1 MIEGRKEKPPRREE
15 VEKERNAKFSFW
27 GEILALVYL
36 LFEKIR
42 NRKTHEETTENSTEG
57 ATENSNNP
65 IKGEPE
71 GVTRRWVITRLFP
84 AALLTLAG
92 CLPPEERETRFNYP
106 IVEQAPPP
114 PLSKEIRSVQ
124 DFVDT
129 YAEDFLKPYAHDD
142 QILLHLNDE
151 NRVDEVT
158 YISNVL
164 NERTNRVEIRGRTI
178 VVIEPRNDPL
188 NITLRKLINS
198 HHYFNQPIQIEFI
211 EIEIGGQRYLMP
223 SSWIKGSLRNSLNAR
238 LFQLTSN
245 EEAVI
250 MNFYKGKIMENQMG
264 IELNIDENAFKN
276 ATVNIRQ
283 RPDIQQVL
291 KNGIPINENEN
302 TKLFYE
308 NALTKS
314 FKNADVAL
322 FEYWKGNRF
331 TMKVIELRSIHLD
344 GDTTSLG
351 RFMIVARNNNNNETH
366 LFVVSENS
374 TIGRLVRNSLG
385 HNLMTHHILRHSI
398 DYPKDSLWGKIR
410 TVLNDNQIEGLINL
424 ERNGARRVKGIEFR
438 VVEIEQS
445 LENLKIITV
454 EASSGGKKGYLQIM
468 WNPRRNFGTWY
479 PLSNEFLGTSVDEQ
493 RIRYLR
499 HLDFS
504 STLQKIRSI
513 EDPTIRFA
521 LGSFAFSVLTFVFLE
536 NKEAKDKLTMIISK
550 NQSLFQDILNK
561 YINEGLLEKGATFY
575 VGIGEWLIEVRFRKK
590 DEASLTNTEF
600 GSFVTSRL
608 FTIDGFVIGNNE
620 IELVCQRLEPDEKL
634 IKDNGGT
641 IIEDTNINPF
651 PSSLENLNN
660 KVLKIFNKN
669 TAFYEYY
676 GIFIPKQNQN

>member
-1 MIEGRKEKPPRREE
+1 M
-15 VEKERNAKFSFW
+15 
-27 GEILALVYL
+27 
-36 LFEKIR
+36 
-42 NRKTHEETTENSTEG
+42 
-57 ATENSNNP
+57 
-65 IKGEPE
+65 KGF
-71 GVTRRWVITRLFP
+71 RMR
-84 AALLTLAG
+84 
-92 CLPPEERETRFNYP
+92 
-106 IVEQAPPP
+106 
-114 PLSKEIRSVQ
+114 
-124 DFVDT
+124 
-129 YAEDFLKPYAHDD
+129 
-142 QILLHLNDE
+142 
-151 NRVDEVT
+151 
-158 YISNVL
+158 
-164 NERTNRVEIRGRTI
+164 
-178 VVIEPRNDPL
+178 
-188 NITLRKLINS
+188 
-198 HHYFNQPIQIEFI
+198 
-211 EIEIGGQRYLMP
+211 
-223 SSWIKGSLRNSLNAR
+223 
-238 LFQLTSN
+238 
-245 EEAVI
+245 
-250 MNFYKGKIMENQMG
+250 
-264 IELNIDENAFKN
+264 
-276 ATVNIRQ
+276 
-283 RPDIQQVL
+283 
-291 KNGIPINENEN
+291 
-302 TKLFYE
+302 
-308 NALTKS
+308 
-314 FKNADVAL
+314 
-322 FEYWKGNRF
+322 
-331 TMKVIELRSIHLD
+331 VIELRSIHLD
-344 GDTTSLG
+344 GETTSLG
-351 RFMIVARNNNNNETH
+351 RFMIVANKNNETH

-424 ERNGARRVKGIEFR
+424 ERNGVRRVKGIEFR
-438 VVEIEQS
+438 VVEIEES

-454 EASSGGKKGYLQIM
+454 EASYGRKKGHLQIM
-468 WNPRRNFGTWY
+468 WNPRRKFGTWY
-479 PLSNEFLGTSVDEQ
+479 PLSNEFLGTSIDEQ

-536 NKEAKDKLTMIISK
+536 NKEAKDKLTMIILE

-669 TAFYEYY
+669 TAFYEYR
-676 GIFIPKQNQN
+676 GIFIPPQNQN